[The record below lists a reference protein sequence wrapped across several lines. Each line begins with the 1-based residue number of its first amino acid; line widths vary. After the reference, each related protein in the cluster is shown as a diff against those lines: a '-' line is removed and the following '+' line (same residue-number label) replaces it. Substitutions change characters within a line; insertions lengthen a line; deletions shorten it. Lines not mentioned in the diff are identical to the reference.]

1 MCTLKEAHWLK
12 TTVSAWALQTQVC
25 IPALPLA
32 CIRIEFTWKLSTPWF
47 IIFKRAKLWYLVLPW
62 NQLTSS
68 SYMVPAVSQPG
79 AKKEAKGS
87 SQSTRFTL
95 VCFGDK
101 RVSSNESIIWPWMPF
116 VPTVKIR
123 VGQSARC
130 PGNSSPAFV
139 SLGVVHP
146 REATVPVLFNQ
157 Y

>member
-1 MCTLKEAHWLK
+1 MREAHWLK

-32 CIRIEFTWKLSTPWF
+32 CTRIEFTWKLSTPWF
-47 IIFKRAKLWYLVLPW
+47 IVFERAKLWYLVLPW
-62 NQLTSS
+62 NQLTST
-68 SYMVPAVSQPG
+68 SYLVPAASQPG

-101 RVSSNESIIWPWMPF
+101 RVNSNESIIWPWIPF
-116 VPTVKIR
+116 APTVKIR

-130 PGNSSPAFV
+130 PGNSSPALCV
-139 SLGVVHP
+139 PGSGTPKRSHSPSSL
-146 REATVPVLFNQ
+146 
-157 Y
+157 